1 MENIIDLNEFAD
13 GAARESVNREMQK
26 VLENIAD
33 PNTDPEKKRTLTM
46 TITMTADDA
55 RDIVMSDVVVKSK
68 LAPAKS
74 VGAKLLIDVD
84 SNGKIVGRELKS
96 GAKGQ
101 TYITDDG
108 EVAEDTGKVI
118 NLRDTK

>member
-1 MENIIDLNEFAD
+1 MENIIDLNEFAE
-13 GAARESVNREMQK
+13 GAALERVNREMRK
-26 VLENIAD
+26 VMENIAD
-33 PNTDPEKKRTLTM
+33 PNTDPGKKRTLTM

-55 RDIVMSDVVVKSK
+55 RDVVMSDLLVTSK

-74 VGAKLLIDVD
+74 VGAKLLIDFD
-84 SNGKIVGRELKS
+84 KNGKIVGRELKS

-108 EVAEDTGKVI
+108 GMAEDTGKVV